1 MDSGTI
7 QKVVDLLDAAP
18 RIFATGE
25 GSLMYLAEAFTARL
39 LILGATAHPLS
50 SELSG
55 QLGLTVGV
63 KPKDVFLGIGFTPIA
78 ISVAAMLRLAR
89 QAGAHTIGI
98 VESPTNPIAGVAE
111 HVILAPVGT
120 AGIMPSWTAM
130 VAVLH
135 GLVQGLTLRRV
146 DTATGWVMQTDRL
159 LQEYVEELEKSIP
172 SMREVMTGRRS
183 G

>member
-1 MDSGTI
+1 
-7 QKVVDLLDAAP
+7 
-18 RIFATGE
+18 
-25 GSLMYLAEAFTARL
+25 
-39 LILGATAHPLS
+39 
-50 SELSG
+50 
-55 QLGLTVGV
+55 
-63 KPKDVFLGIGFTPIA
+63 
-78 ISVAAMLRLAR
+78 
-89 QAGAHTIGI
+89 
-98 VESPTNPIAGVAE
+98 
-111 HVILAPVGT
+111 
-120 AGIMPSWTAM
+120 M